1 MKKLTLK
8 DGTYIDVVD
17 SSTPLNLVA
26 VVSKYADLDAIKLT
40 AENVEGA
47 TLDDVPLD
55 VKYGS
60 NTATSDGE
68 AVRLTITNREKTEEE
83 KLADKITD
91 ITDMLALILMG
102 GADDGEELN

>member
-47 TLDDVPLD
+47 TLDGVPLD

-60 NTATSDGE
+60 NNATSDGE
-68 AVRLTITNREKTEEE
+68 SVRLTITNREKTTEE
-83 KLADKITD
+83 KMEDKID
-91 ITDMLALILMG
+91 GIQEIVSLLLMG
-102 GADDGEELN
+102 GLEDGEEN

>member
-47 TLDDVPLD
+47 TLDGVPLD
-55 VKYGS
+55 VKYGN

-68 AVRLTITNREKTEEE
+68 AVRLTITNREKTTEE
-83 KLADKITD
+83 KMADKID
-91 ITDMLALILMG
+91 GIQEIVSMLLMG
-102 GADDGEELN
+102 GLEDGEEG